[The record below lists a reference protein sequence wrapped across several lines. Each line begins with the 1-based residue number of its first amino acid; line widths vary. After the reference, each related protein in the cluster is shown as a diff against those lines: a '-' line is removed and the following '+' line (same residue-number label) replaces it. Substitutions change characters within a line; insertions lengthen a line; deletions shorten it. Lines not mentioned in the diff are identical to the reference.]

1 MSMQATETA
10 ARTSVMVE
18 ASLDRAFRVFT
29 TDLGSWWPEG
39 HHILEGELAETVF
52 EPRIGGRVY
61 DRMTDGRECAWARV
75 LTYEPPRRFVISW
88 DIGLD
93 WEIERDPER
102 VSEVEV
108 RFLEEAPA
116 RTRVELEHR
125 NLERHGAGWEE
136 MRASVAAP
144 NGWSGLLQH
153 FADAAAA

>member
-1 MSMQATETA
+1 MTMQAA
-10 ARTSVMVE
+10 QTSVAASIVVE
-18 ASLDRAFRVFT
+18 APAERAFAVFT
-29 TDLGSWWPEG
+29 EGLASWWPQS

-108 RFLEEAPA
+108 RFLE
-116 RTRVELEHR
+116 
-125 NLERHGAGWEE
+125 
-136 MRASVAAP
+136 
-144 NGWSGLLQH
+144 
-153 FADAAAA
+153 